1 MAPYIIDIHSLALD
15 ISSVGTKNQFDY
27 LKPKPNPSY
36 IQSSLAWV
44 RAVTKRRS
52 LDPSKLWLKE
62 IKCYESET
70 LQWGSPFE
78 NLSRSK

>member
-36 IQSSLAWV
+36 IQSSLA
-44 RAVTKRRS
+44 
-52 LDPSKLWLKE
+52 
-62 IKCYESET
+62 
-70 LQWGSPFE
+70 
-78 NLSRSK
+78 